1 MDVRTV
7 SGVRVFF
14 WLTNGSGIAAPVAQ
28 GLTARI
34 GDWTYCF
41 ALHGFRRAGNE
52 SGRVTMEFRVALGR
66 MRAALAAAL
75 FVVTLTIPGV
85 PVRALAGSELI
96 VADPRGGLALFGFD
110 PVSYFLR
117 GAAEIG
123 VEQFQLNFRDVTW
136 QFRSEAN
143 REAFRA
149 QPDVY
154 VPRFGGYDPVA
165 LTRGAPVPGHPTLFV
180 IHDGRLY
187 LFQKA
192 EHRETF
198 IATPQIT
205 IEAAR
210 AYWPNVQRSLV
221 H

>member
-1 MDVRTV
+1 
-7 SGVRVFF
+7 
-14 WLTNGSGIAAPVAQ
+14 
-28 GLTARI
+28 
-34 GDWTYCF
+34 
-41 ALHGFRRAGNE
+41 
-52 SGRVTMEFRVALGR
+52 MEFRVALGR

-96 VADPRGGLALFGFD
+96 VTDSRAGIALFGFD

-117 GAAEIG
+117 GAPESG
-123 VEQFQLNFRDVTW
+123 VEQFQLKFAGVTW

-180 IHDGRLY
+180 IHNGHLY
-187 LFQKA
+187 LFQKS
-192 EHRETF
+192 EHRDTF
-198 IATPQIT
+198 IATPQMM

-210 AYWPNVQRSLV
+210 ASWPNARRSLV

>member
-1 MDVRTV
+1 
-7 SGVRVFF
+7 
-14 WLTNGSGIAAPVAQ
+14 
-28 GLTARI
+28 
-34 GDWTYCF
+34 
-41 ALHGFRRAGNE
+41 
-52 SGRVTMEFRVALGR
+52 

-75 FVVTLTIPGV
+75 FVLSLTSPGV
-85 PVRALAGSELI
+85 PVRAYAGSELI
-96 VADPRGGLALFGFD
+96 VTDPRAGLAIFGFD

>member
-1 MDVRTV
+1 MKVR
-7 SGVRVFF
+7 F
-14 WLTNGSGIAAPVAQ
+14 AP
-28 GLTARI
+28 GRI
-34 GDWTYCF
+34 
-41 ALHGFRRAGNE
+41 
-52 SGRVTMEFRVALGR
+52 
-66 MRAALAAAL
+66 RAALAAAVL
-75 FVVTLTIPGV
+75 VFSLTMPGV

-96 VADPRGGLALFGFD
+96 VADQRAGLALFGFD
-110 PVSYFLR
+110 PVSYFLL
-117 GAAEIG
+117 GAAELG
-123 VEQFQLNFRDVTW
+123 SEQFQLKFADVTW

-143 REAFRA
+143 REAFRG

-165 LTRGAPVPGHPTLFV
+165 LTRGAPVAGHPTLFV

-192 EHRETF
+192 EHREAF
-198 IATPQIT
+198 IVTPQTT

-210 AYWPNVQRSLV
+210 ANWPNARRSLV

>member
-1 MDVRTV
+1 MQVRLAPERVRT
-7 SGVRVFF
+7 
-14 WLTNGSGIAAPVAQ
+14 
-28 GLTARI
+28 
-34 GDWTYCF
+34 
-41 ALHGFRRAGNE
+41 
-52 SGRVTMEFRVALGR
+52 
-66 MRAALAAAL
+66 ALAAMVL
-75 FVVTLTIPGV
+75 VFSLTVPGV
-85 PVRALAGSELI
+85 PVRALSGSELI
-96 VADPRGGLALFGFD
+96 VADQRAGLALYGFD
-110 PVSYFLR
+110 AVSYFLL
-117 GAAEIG
+117 GAAELG
-123 VEQFQLNFRDVTW
+123 SDQFQLKFAGVTW

-165 LTRGAPVPGHPTLFV
+165 LKRGAPVPGHPSLFV

-192 EHRETF
+192 EHREMF
-198 IATPQIT
+198 IATPQMT

-210 AYWPNVQRSLV
+210 ANWPNARRSLV

>member
-1 MDVRTV
+1 MFNGLQK
-7 SGVRVFF
+7 GVFY
-14 WLTNGSGIAAPVAQ
+14 SAASRGFRWAGAVPAGWRFRMKFQ
-28 GLTARI
+28 
-34 GDWTYCF
+34 F
-41 ALHGFRRAGNE
+41 ALWHRR
-52 SGRVTMEFRVALGR
+52 S
-66 MRAALAAAL
+66 ALAAAL
-75 FVVTLTIPGV
+75 FAFSLVVPGV
-85 PVRALAGSELI
+85 SVRALTSGELI
-96 VADPRGGLALFGFD
+96 VADQRAGIALFGFD

-123 VEQFQLNFRDVTW
+123 VEKFQLKFAGFTW

-187 LFQKA
+187 LFQKP
-192 EHRETF
+192 EHRESF
-198 IATPQIT
+198 IATPQTT

-210 AYWPNVQRSLV
+210 AYWPNARRSLV